1 MTISPTLRD
10 YQQEAVEACELAA
23 AAGQNRALVPMPTG
37 TGKTVC
43 FAELIRRRGGRALV
57 LAHRDELLAQAES
70 KLIDAGIPPKSIG
83 RVQAG
88 RDEVDAKVVVA
99 SVQTL
104 ARANRRHRLVEA
116 FATAGPF
123 RTVVIDEAHH
133 SPADSYVAVLD
144 AVSGAET
151 FVTGWTATPNREG
164 MKQVWGA
171 PVYERDLIDMVGLG
185 WLCDLRGLRVGIDF
199 SPEGVRRSHGD
210 FVEGDLARALGRAGA
225 PDIVA
230 EAWREHGEGR
240 RTIVFTAGVQLAH
253 DTAAALWRRGVPAE
267 AIDGTMPLDDR
278 QAVLDRYRDGTTQ
291 VVVNCSILTEG
302 FDHAETSCIV
312 VARPTLSS
320 LLYAQLIGRG
330 TRVAPNKDD
339 CLIIDLV
346 GASDLHDL
354 SRLRWV
360 GNRPPVTLGD
370 LAGVALDDG
379 ASLLDTALRDRTRRE
394 RLAVLLG
401 EHDRI
406 VAESGDLFGRRH
418 LRWLSLPGL
427 DRCYAIAL
435 GDAGHVVLIEQ
446 EPDCWAVHVV
456 AKASA
461 VETLGTDLYLDQ
473 ATALGEQAAHLHGTA
488 IARVDAPW
496 RHRPP
501 TDKQVA
507 FARHVGIHPDAARSL
522 TSGQLSDVLAAHDAA
537 RKIRR
542 ARRQGRIA

>member
-1 MTISPTLRD
+1 MTTVPALRD
-10 YQQEAVEACELAA
+10 YQLEAVEACELAA
-23 AAGQNRALVPMPTG
+23 AAGQSRALVTLPTG
-37 TGKTVC
+37 TGKTVAFC
-43 FAELIRRRGGRALV
+43 ELIRRRGGRALV
-57 LAHRDELLAQAES
+57 IAHRDELLAQAES
-70 KLIDAGIPPKSIG
+70 KLIDAGISAKSIG

-88 RDEVDAKVVVA
+88 RDEVDAEVVVA

-104 ARANRRHRLVEA
+104 ARANRRRRLGEV
-116 FATAGPF
+116 FVTAGPF

-144 AVSGAET
+144 AVSGAGT
-151 FVTGWTATPNREG
+151 FVTDWTATPNREG
-164 MKQVWGA
+164 MKQVFGD
-171 PVYERDLIDMVGLG
+171 PVYERDLIDMISLR

-199 SPEGVRRSHGD
+199 APEVVRRSHGD
-210 FVEGDLARALGRAGA
+210 YVEGDLARALGKAGA

-230 EAWREHGEGR
+230 DAWCEHGEGR
-240 RTIVFTAGVQLAH
+240 QTVVFAAGVQLAH

-267 AIDGTMPLDDR
+267 AIDGAMPLDDR

-330 TRVAPNKDD
+330 TRVAPDKDD
-339 CLIIDLV
+339 CLILDVV

-354 SRLRWV
+354 SGLRRV
-360 GNRPPVTLGD
+360 GNRSPVTLGN
-370 LAGVALDDG
+370 LAGVGLDDG
-379 ASLLDTALRDRTRRE
+379 TSLLDTALKDRTRRA

-401 EHDRI
+401 EHQRI
-406 VAESGDLFGRRH
+406 VAESVDLFGRRH

-435 GDAGHVVLIEQ
+435 GDAGHVVLVEQ

-461 VETLGTDLYLDQ
+461 VETLGTGLYLDQ
-473 ATALGEQAAHLHGTA
+473 ATVLGEQAAYSRGTA

-496 RHRPP
+496 RPRPP
-501 TDKQVA
+501 SDKQIA
-507 FARHVGIHPDAARSL
+507 FAVAVGIPADSARSL
-522 TSGQLSDVLAAHDAA
+522 TSGQLSDLLSAHDAA

>member
-1 MTISPTLRD
+1 
-10 YQQEAVEACELAA
+10 
-23 AAGQNRALVPMPTG
+23 
-37 TGKTVC
+37 
-43 FAELIRRRGGRALV
+43 
-57 LAHRDELLAQAES
+57 
-70 KLIDAGIPPKSIG
+70 
-83 RVQAG
+83 
-88 RDEVDAKVVVA
+88 
-99 SVQTL
+99 
-104 ARANRRHRLVEA
+104 
-116 FATAGPF
+116 
-123 RTVVIDEAHH
+123 
-133 SPADSYVAVLD
+133 
-144 AVSGAET
+144 
-151 FVTGWTATPNREG
+151 
-164 MKQVWGA
+164 
-171 PVYERDLIDMVGLG
+171 
-185 WLCDLRGLRVGIDF
+185 
-199 SPEGVRRSHGD
+199 
-210 FVEGDLARALGRAGA
+210 
-225 PDIVA
+225 
-230 EAWREHGEGR
+230 
-240 RTIVFTAGVQLAH
+240 
-253 DTAAALWRRGVPAE
+253 
-267 AIDGTMPLDDR
+267 MPLDER
-278 QAVLDRYRDGTTQ
+278 QAVLACYRDGTTQ
-291 VVVNCSILTEG
+291 VIVNCSILTEG

-320 LLYAQLIGRG
+320 VLYAELIGRG
-330 TRVAPNKDD
+330 TRVAPDKND

-354 SRLRWV
+354 SRLRQV

-370 LAGVALDDG
+370 LAGVALDNG
-379 ASLLDTALRDRTRRE
+379 ASLIDTALKDRTRRE
-394 RLAVLLG
+394 RLAVLIG

-406 VAESGDLFGRRH
+406 VAESVDLFGRRH

-488 IARVDAPW
+488 VARVNAPW

-507 FARHVGIHPDAARSL
+507 FARHVGIHPDSARSL

>member
-1 MTISPTLRD
+1 VTTAPTLRD
-10 YQQEAVEACELAA
+10 YQLEAVEACELAA
-23 AAGQNRALVPMPTG
+23 AAGQSRALVTMPTG
-37 TGKTVC
+37 TGKTVVFC
-43 FAELIRRRGGRALV
+43 ELIRRRGGRALV
-57 LAHRDELLAQAES
+57 IAHRDELLGQAES
-70 KLIDAGIPPKSIG
+70 KLIAAGIPAKSIG

-88 RDEVDAKVVVA
+88 CDKVDAEIVVA

-104 ARANRRHRLVEA
+104 ARTNRRRRLVEA

-133 SPADSYVAVLD
+133 SPADSYIAVLD
-144 AVSGAET
+144 AVSGPET
-151 FVTGWTATPNREG
+151 FITGWTATPNRQG

-171 PVYERDLIDMVGLG
+171 PVYERDLIDMISLR

-210 FVEGDLARALGRAGA
+210 FVEGDLAKALGKAGA

-230 EAWREHGEGR
+230 EAWCRHGEGR
-240 RTIVFTAGVQLAH
+240 RTIVFAAGVQLAH
-253 DTAAALWRRGVPAE
+253 DTAAALWRRGIPAE
-267 AIDGTMPLDDR
+267 AIAGAMPLDDR
-278 QAVLDRYRDGTTQ
+278 QAVLDRYRDGTTH

-339 CLIIDLV
+339 CLILDVV
-346 GASDLHDL
+346 GASDLHYL
-354 SRLRWV
+354 SGLRRV
-360 GNRPPVTLGD
+360 GNRSPVTLGD
-370 LAGVALDDG
+370 LAGVGLDDG
-379 ASLLDTALRDRTRRE
+379 ASLLTTALKDRTRRE

-401 EHDRI
+401 EHQRI
-406 VAESGDLFGRRH
+406 VAESVDLFGRRH

-435 GDAGHVVLIEQ
+435 GDAGHVVLVEQ

-456 AKASA
+456 AKAGT

-473 ATALGEQAAHLHGTA
+473 ATALGEQTAYSHGTA
-488 IARVDAPW
+488 IARVNAPW
-496 RHRPP
+496 RPRPP
-501 TDKQVA
+501 SNKQIA
-507 FARHVGIHPDAARSL
+507 FAVAVGIPADSARSL
-522 TSGQLSDVLAAHDAA
+522 TSGQLSDLLSAHDAA

>member
-1 MTISPTLRD
+1 
-10 YQQEAVEACELAA
+10 
-23 AAGQNRALVPMPTG
+23 
-37 TGKTVC
+37 
-43 FAELIRRRGGRALV
+43 
-57 LAHRDELLAQAES
+57 
-70 KLIDAGIPPKSIG
+70 
-83 RVQAG
+83 
-88 RDEVDAKVVVA
+88 
-99 SVQTL
+99 
-104 ARANRRHRLVEA
+104 
-116 FATAGPF
+116 
-123 RTVVIDEAHH
+123 
-133 SPADSYVAVLD
+133 
-144 AVSGAET
+144 
-151 FVTGWTATPNREG
+151 
-164 MKQVWGA
+164 
-171 PVYERDLIDMVGLG
+171 
-185 WLCDLRGLRVGIDF
+185 
-199 SPEGVRRSHGD
+199 
-210 FVEGDLARALGRAGA
+210 
-225 PDIVA
+225 
-230 EAWREHGEGR
+230 
-240 RTIVFTAGVQLAH
+240 
-253 DTAAALWRRGVPAE
+253 
-267 AIDGTMPLDDR
+267 
-278 QAVLDRYRDGTTQ
+278 

-330 TRVAPNKDD
+330 TRVAPDKND

-379 ASLLDTALRDRTRRE
+379 ASLLDTALKDRTRRE

-406 VAESGDLFGRRH
+406 VAESVDLFGRRH

-446 EPDCWAVHVV
+446 GLDCWAVHVV
-456 AKASA
+456 GTSSA

-473 ATALGEQAAHLHGTA
+473 ATALGEQAASFHGTA
-488 IARVDAPW
+488 IARINAPW

-501 TDKQVA
+501 TDKQVN
-507 FARHVGIHPDAARSL
+507 FARHVGIHSDAARSL

-537 RKIRR
+537 RKIKR